1 MNGPLPSSDG
11 SGGNTGGTPIVVP
24 LWRAPLAG
32 HGLRTE
38 SHPVTLSDRQ
48 GFRASR

>member
-11 SGGNTGGTPIVVP
+11 SGRNTDGSRIVVP

-32 HGLRTE
+32 AGVRAE
-38 SHPVTLSDRQ
+38 SHPGTQSDRQ
-48 GFRASR
+48 GFRTPR

>member
-11 SGGNTGGTPIVVP
+11 SGRNTDGTRIVVP

-32 HGLRTE
+32 DDGRAASRPATQ
-38 SHPVTLSDRQ
+38 SDRQ